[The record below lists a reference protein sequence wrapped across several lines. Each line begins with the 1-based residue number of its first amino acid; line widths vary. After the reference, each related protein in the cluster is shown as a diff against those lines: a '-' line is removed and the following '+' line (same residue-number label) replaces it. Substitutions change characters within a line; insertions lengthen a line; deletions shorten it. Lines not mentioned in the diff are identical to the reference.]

1 MARRAEKAAGQRR
14 PPGLIHGYKP
24 GTVLPSACRALPTA
38 SRILVE
44 HLDDY
49 DNLLPHVFLAEL
61 TRHLLRGPADVTPIV
76 QSLEDSFASGDPAIA
91 ELISVSCIE
100 NIASRDDLTRL
111 LTGVTGNSIQ
121 TEWTQQNS

>member
-1 MARRAEKAAGQRR
+1 M
-14 PPGLIHGYKP
+14 
-24 GTVLPSACRALPTA
+24 GTSQEQFCRALAERFPTA

-76 QSLEDSFASGDPAIA
+76 QSLEDSFSGGD
-91 ELISVSCIE
+91 
-100 NIASRDDLTRL
+100 R
-111 LTGVTGNSIQ
+111 
-121 TEWTQQNS
+121 